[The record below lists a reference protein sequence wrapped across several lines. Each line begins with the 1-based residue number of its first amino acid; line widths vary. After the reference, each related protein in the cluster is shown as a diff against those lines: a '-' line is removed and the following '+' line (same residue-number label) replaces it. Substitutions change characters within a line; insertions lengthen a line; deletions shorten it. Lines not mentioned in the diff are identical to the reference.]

1 MARIK
6 KAQAGKNVSKK
17 ESPKKESPKMN
28 FKSSD
33 NWADNYSVDTTGLSK
48 GSSNYY
54 PYERSNGT
62 RGVVTRG
69 EAKDLVDKVKSGK
82 LKKSDWFKSG
92 GKMKKAQA
100 GGVVGKST
108 KKAPMVD
115 PKGAFTKVQE
125 RTIAGKKV
133 GSKKK

>member
-1 MARIK
+1 MAKIK
-6 KAQAGKNVSKK
+6 KAQGGKNVS
-17 ESPKKESPKMN
+17 KKESPKMN

-33 NWADNYSVDTTGLSK
+33 YWADNYSLDTTGLSK

-69 EAKDLVDKVKSGK
+69 EAKNLVDKVKSGK

-92 GKMKKAQA
+92 GKMKKYQA
-100 GGVVGKST
+100 GGVVSK
-108 KKAPMVD
+108 KVKAPMVD
-115 PKGAFTKVQE
+115 PKGAFTKVQK
-125 RTIAGKKV
+125 RTLAGKKA
-133 GSKKK
+133 SAKKK